1 MLGLARS
8 SKHRPRRA
16 RVSALKCLAL
26 ALAASSGLPAQAEE
40 IVVSGKALSREE
52 AEAKAASYLQ
62 AVGMTSSVR
71 PAARWIDRVC
81 PKVTGIGDA
90 KISARVEARIRAIAN
105 DAGARL
111 AQPGC
116 KGNLVVAFTADGGD
130 LARRIGAANPRLM
143 GQVSPEWRGNLVGGD
158 EPIRWWYSS
167 EVRNGD
173 GKAATTATLPWL
185 SVPMDGGNN
194 AVTAN
199 VDTGNASG
207 GGYNLG
213 TGASLIS
220 TNAKRAITGAT
231 VLVDVTRAEGKDLD
245 AIADYAA
252 LVGLA
257 EIRFVPSP
265 PPETILALFQPDS
278 RATALTAQDQ
288 AMLRSLYRLP
298 LDRHGR
304 YHRGWLVRDV
314 SGAIATGN

>member
-1 MLGLARS
+1 MPKSHRATRLRHMASGFAAAMLLT
-8 SKHRPRRA
+8 
-16 RVSALKCLAL
+16 
-26 ALAASSGLPAQAEE
+26 LPAQAED
-40 IVVSGKALSREE
+40 IVVSGKTLNQQE
-52 AEAKAASYLQ
+52 AEAKAESYLKG
-62 AVGMTSSVR
+62 VGMASSVR

-81 PKVTGIGDA
+81 PKVTGIGDP
-90 KISARVEARIRAIAN
+90 KVSARVEARIRTVAS

-111 AQPGC
+111 ARPGC
-116 KGNLVVAFTADGGD
+116 RGNLIVAFTADGGD

-143 GQVSPEWRGNLVGGD
+143 GQVSPEWRSNLVESR

-173 GKAATTATLPWL
+173 GKAPTTATLPWL

-199 VDTGNASG
+199 VDVGNDGG

-213 TGASLIS
+213 NSSSLIS
-220 TNAKRAITGAT
+220 TNAKRAITSAT
-231 VLVDVTRAEGKDLD
+231 VVVDVTRAEGKDLD

-257 EIRFVPSP
+257 EIRFVPAP
-265 PPETILALFQPDS
+265 PPDTILALFQPDS
-278 RATALTAQDQ
+278 RATALTVQDQ

-314 SGAIATGN
+314 SDAIATSN